1 MLATV
6 HWVATKDENPA
17 QNSEQ
22 AILKVHDWNQRKQ
35 NLFKPQHIRK
45 AWQRLE
51 EQNWLSITSTQYTS
65 LETTKVLQPLPF

>member
-6 HWVATKDENPA
+6 HWVATKDKNPA
-17 QNSEQ
+17 QDGKQ
-22 AILKVHDWNQRKQ
+22 AILKVHEWNERKR

-51 EQNWLSITSTQYTS
+51 EQNWLPFSSTQ
-65 LETTKVLQPLPF
+65 